1 MAMGLIVSS
10 INSNRPSAK
19 VYPPISKVSRV
30 TKGAAPIEEVDGPFP
45 SSGLDDTALN
55 SVNSPPGDASASVLF
70 EGKGS
75 EVDVY
80 V

>member
-1 MAMGLIVSS
+1 
-10 INSNRPSAK
+10 
-19 VYPPISKVSRV
+19 V
-30 TKGAAPIEEVDGPFP
+30 TKGATPIQEVDGPFP
-45 SSGLDDTALN
+45 SSSLDETGLSNAN
-55 SVNSPPGDASASVLF
+55 SASGDASASVLY

>member
-1 MAMGLIVSS
+1 MTMGLNVSS

-30 TKGAAPIEEVDGPFP
+30 TKGATPIEEVDGPLP
-45 SSGLDDTALN
+45 SSILEQAAMNASQAG
-55 SVNSPPGDASASVLF
+55 SGDISAAMLF